1 MTANRTALCAG
12 SFDPLTR
19 GHEDVVRRALAVA
32 DRVVVAVSH
41 SPTSAKGAMFSVAER
56 VEMIREA
63 FADEPR
69 LEAADFQGLLVDF
82 AREVGATLLVRG
94 VRSVADWE
102 YELGMAQMNRKLS
115 PGLETVFLAAD
126 PAHGFVTGTLVRQ
139 VASLGGDVSSFV
151 SPSVLRRLQARAGR

>member
-1 MTANRTALCAG
+1 MTAQRTALCAG

-19 GHEDVVRRALAVA
+19 GHEDVVRRALAIA
-32 DRVVVAVSH
+32 DRLVVAVSH
-41 SPTSAKGAMFSVAER
+41 SPTSAKSAMFSVDER

-69 LEAADFQGLLVDF
+69 VEAADFQGLLVDF
-82 AREVGATLLVRG
+82 ARRVGATVLIRG

-126 PAHGFVTGTLVRQ
+126 PEHGFVTGTLVRQ
-139 VASLGGDVSSFV
+139 VASLGGDVSGFV
-151 SPSVLRRLQARAGR
+151 SPAVLQRLRARAGR

>member
-1 MTANRTALCAG
+1 MTSSRTALCAG
-12 SFDPLTR
+12 SFDPITH
-19 GHEDVVRRALAVA
+19 GHEDVIRRALAIA

-41 SPTSAKGAMFSVAER
+41 SPTSAKSAMFTVPDR

-69 LEAADFQGLLVDF
+69 VEAGEFQGLLVEY
-82 AREVGATLLVRG
+82 ARRIGASVLVRG

-139 VASLGGDVSSFV
+139 VATLGGDVSDFV
-151 SPSVLRRLQARAGR
+151 SPAVLQRLSARSGR

>member
-1 MTANRTALCAG
+1 MNGTVRTALCAG

-41 SPTSAKGAMFSVAER
+41 SPTSAKSGMFPVPDR

-69 LEAADFQGLLVDF
+69 IQAADFQGLLVEF
-82 AREVGATLLVRG
+82 ARSVGATVLVRG
-94 VRSVADWE
+94 VRTVADWE
-102 YELGMAQMNRKLS
+102 YELGMAQMNRRLA

-126 PAHGFVTGTLVRQ
+126 PEHAFVTGTLVRQ
-139 VASLGGDVSSFV
+139 VAALGGDVSAFV
-151 SPSVLRRLQARAGR
+151 PEGVLRRLREARA